1 MSKPNTKTPRP
12 RARWRPR
19 DVTVDAGLLLT
30 ALIWGINFTAVKTVL
45 GALDPLALN
54 AVRFPLAA
62 LALLVTLRATG
73 RRAFPPR
80 TEWGQVAALGL
91 IGVTFQILFIFGI
104 DGTRTGNAALLLSTS
119 PVAVIVISLVVGLER
134 FRLAILGGAL
144 TTLAGT
150 VILVLGGGQAV
161 GDTGLGDLLMLG
173 AAISWAAFTVFAQRL
188 TARHGALE
196 VTAWTLW
203 AGLPVIVLA
212 GIPDLLRTDW
222 SSLTPGILLGCVY
235 TGVFGIA
242 IAYTLWSRSVPI
254 IGRSRTAVYANL
266 VPVIALVTAW
276 LWLGEAPME
285 QQVVGAVAILAGV
298 ALTRGFP
305 RPPDGDPPAAP

>member
-1 MSKPNTKTPRP
+1 MNP

-30 ALIWGINFTAVKTVL
+30 ALIWGINFTAVKTLL
-45 GALDPLALN
+45 GVFDPLALN

-62 LALLVTLRATG
+62 LALLVTLWATG
-73 RRAFPPR
+73 RRVFPPR

-91 IGVTFQILFIFGI
+91 IGHVTFQILFIFGI

-119 PVAVIVISLVVGLER
+119 PVAVVLISSVVGLER
-134 FRLAILGGAL
+134 FRLPILGGAF
-144 TTLAGT
+144 TTLAGM
-150 VILVLGGGQAV
+150 VILVLGGDQAV

-173 AAISWAAFTVFAQRL
+173 AAISWAAFMVFAQRL
-188 TARHGALE
+188 TARRGALE
-196 VTAWTLW
+196 VTTWSLW

-222 SSLTPGILLGCVY
+222 SSLTPGMLLGCVY

-242 IAYTLWSRSVPI
+242 VAYTLWSRSVLI
-254 IGRSRTAVYANL
+254 IGRSRTAVYQNL

-276 LWLGEAPME
+276 LWLGEAPLE
-285 QQVVGAVAILAGV
+285 QQVIGAVVILGGV
-298 ALTRGFP
+298 ALTRGS
-305 RPPDGDPPAAP
+305 RQSSDGDSPTAP